1 MAEIKKRKN
10 IRKARP
16 GAKVGKADIAT
27 RSSGLETTLA
37 STKYRA
43 GGAKMR
49 KKAGGVIRKPVPK
62 IRYAKKKA
70 D

>member
-1 MAEIKKRKN
+1 MAEIKKRKK
-10 IRKARP
+10 IRKTRV
-16 GAKVGKADIAT
+16 GAVVGKADIST

-49 KKAGGVIRKPVPK
+49 KRAGGIIRKPVPK